1 MTEEIERQKTNR
13 AIDQAGQY
21 PETAPRSNSSA
32 VWKTPPSIFNPGDL
46 SIDADLSAMTCW
58 MVKLK
63 SYIRPEDVARLG
75 DAYFQSAMYNLMTD
89 GVRAAIK
96 LDLQTTIPIYKST
109 KTQTSIVDLITAEW

>member
-1 MTEEIERQKTNR
+1 
-13 AIDQAGQY
+13 
-21 PETAPRSNSSA
+21 
-32 VWKTPPSIFNPGDL
+32 
-46 SIDADLSAMTCW
+46 MTCW

-63 SYIRPEDVARLG
+63 SYIREEDVARLG

-109 KTQTSIVDLITAEW
+109 RTQTSIVDLITAEW

>member
-1 MTEEIERQKTNR
+1 M
-13 AIDQAGQY
+13 
-21 PETAPRSNSSA
+21 
-32 VWKTPPSIFNPGDL
+32 KTPPNIFNPGEL
-46 SIDADLSAMTCW
+46 SIVADLSAMTCW

-63 SYIRPEDVARLG
+63 SYIREEDVARLG

-109 KTQTSIVDLITAEW
+109 RTQTSIVDLITAEW